1 MKQILLF
8 GGSGFLGQSLL
19 EQLASQ
25 DVKVYAVTRKL
36 TDDLPQKKTKSIEWI
51 EADLYQPSEWSY
63 LLEDIDVVID
73 LVGIVR
79 EDREKGLTY
88 QHVIFEAAKTI
99 ADAMEDSKGKTFIY
113 VSTNLNT
120 DHTPEKYRQTK
131 KETEDYLLN
140 KAFSTVIL
148 RPGFMYGASRPEK
161 VALAEKI
168 LGNLDQDSPAWAGR
182 PILVDDV
189 AKTIRT
195 IILDE
200 PERQIYELEHMH

>member
-36 TDDLPQKKTKSIEWI
+36 TGDLLQKKTKSIEWI
-51 EADLYQPSEWSY
+51 EADLYQPSEWNY

-79 EDREKGLTY
+79 DDLEKGLTY

-99 ADAMEDSKGKTFIY
+99 ADAMEDLKDETFIY

-120 DHTPEKYRQTK
+120 NHTPEKYRQTK

-148 RPGFMYGASRPEK
+148 RPVFMYGVSRPEK

-168 LGNLDQDSPAWAGR
+168 LANLDQDSPAWEGR

-195 IILDE
+195 IILDG
-200 PERQIYELEHMH
+200 PEQQIYELEHMH

>member
-36 TDDLPQKKTKSIEWI
+36 TGDLLQKKTKSIEWI
-51 EADLYQPSEWSY
+51 EADLYQPSEWNY

-79 EDREKGLTY
+79 EDLEKGLTY

-99 ADAMEDSKGKTFIY
+99 ADAMEDLKDETFIY

-148 RPGFMYGASRPEK
+148 RPGFMYGASSPEK

-168 LGNLDQDSPAWAGR
+168 LGNLDQDSPAWEGR

-195 IILDE
+195 IILDG
-200 PERQIYELEHMH
+200 PEQQIYELEHMH

>member
-36 TDDLPQKKTKSIEWI
+36 TGDLLQKKTKSIEWI
-51 EADLYQPSEWSY
+51 EADLYQPSEWNY

-79 EDREKGLTY
+79 EDLEKGLTY

-99 ADAMEDSKGKTFIY
+99 ADAMEDLKDETFIY

-120 DHTPEKYRQTK
+120 NHTPEKYRQTK

-148 RPGFMYGASRPEK
+148 RPGFMYGASSPEK

-168 LGNLDQDSPAWAGR
+168 LGNLDQDSPAWEGR

-195 IILDE
+195 IILDG
-200 PERQIYELEHMH
+200 PEQQIYELEHMH

>member
-36 TDDLPQKKTKSIEWI
+36 TGDLLQKKTKSIEWI
-51 EADLYQPSEWSY
+51 EADLYQPSEWNY

-79 EDREKGLTY
+79 EDLEKGLTY

-99 ADAMEDSKGKTFIY
+99 ADAMEDLKDKTFIY

-120 DHTPEKYRQTK
+120 NHTPEKYRQTK

-148 RPGFMYGASRPEK
+148 RPGFMYGASSPEK

-168 LGNLDQDSPAWAGR
+168 LGNLDQDSPAWEGR

-195 IILDE
+195 IILDG
-200 PERQIYELEHMH
+200 PEQQIYELEHMH